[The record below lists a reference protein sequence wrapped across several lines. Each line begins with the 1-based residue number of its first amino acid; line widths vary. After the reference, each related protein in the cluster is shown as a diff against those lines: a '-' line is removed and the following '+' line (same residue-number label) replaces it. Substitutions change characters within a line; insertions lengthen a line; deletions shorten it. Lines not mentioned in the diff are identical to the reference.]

1 VHTASE
7 LIEVVLIMASAA
19 SKGSHY
25 RHLMLAPLLVLLDS
39 VVKLSSVEFSS
50 SWRDFLA
57 VKGRSRLLSRI
68 GTVLQLGRVR
78 FLVYSPIAYAAGV
91 TCATANGQQ
100 FSIRVFVIGQV
111 QCFFWV
117 FFLLV

>member
-1 VHTASE
+1 
-7 LIEVVLIMASAA
+7 
-19 SKGSHY
+19 
-25 RHLMLAPLLVLLDS
+25 MLAPLLALLDS
-39 VVKLSSVEFSS
+39 VVKLSRSVEFSS

-91 TCATANGQQ
+91 TCATANGQP
-100 FSIRVFVIGQV
+100 FSIKVFLIGQV
-111 QCFFWV
+111 QYFFWPLH
-117 FFLLV
+117 FFIFIPI